1 MSDRSR
7 KWAFA
12 VLLILLTWGLRLWW
26 LEDVPPGWRDDELI
40 NIHALSGQLLNG
52 EFPLYHLGAS
62 GHEPLYHYM
71 HAGVHAVLGYNVL
84 SGHIL
89 SIAFGTLSVALTY
102 SLVRRLFPER
112 RAAAAVAS
120 LALAISFWSLMY
132 SRTAIRHISLPPFV
146 LATMYVFWRQIEA
159 PESTF
164 RGWIWVGLLLGMA
177 LYTYTASRV
186 LPLLL
191 TAFGGYLGLFH
202 PRRLRNGWR
211 GMVLAL
217 VVMTLLVA
225 PLGVAILQGRSARAI
240 GGIGADARVTELAT
254 PVRALRGGDP
264 VPLLTHTARTLA
276 MFHARGDPEWLYNVP
291 DRPVFDLFG
300 AALLWAGVAL
310 CLIHWRQPRFLLL
323 LLWLGLGLSPACIST
338 PAASLSHT
346 ILAQPVVYVLPALA
360 LAELCRWLRRRGIAP
375 LVCALLVLTFLLANG
390 MRDVRDYFL
399 VWSERGMVRL
409 LYRADQ
415 REVADYLDAHPEITD
430 VAVGSAL
437 MGPWDRIALRVDT
450 ARDDVAPRLFDPQ
463 RALVWAEGG
472 GDSQAAVVIIT
483 SWPDPEWPISDLLAW
498 GTPDGGAPG
507 ATLNPME
514 APHLTLHMTAPI
526 SEVLGAPGSVI
537 SKTQFANGLA
547 LAGARWLDEDD
558 RVLGREAVLL
568 TWWHVAAPLD
578 LPPMPIVAHP
588 PPPATYSGP
597 RLAVSAHLLDGSRQ
611 VVATDDGLW
620 VDPLTLQPGDRFVQV
635 HRFALPEGPFDG
647 PYGIEMGLYDPMTG
661 VRWPALETA
670 RSANL
675 VCAPGG
681 LVVGPAPARVSA
693 MAR

>member
-1 MSDRSR
+1 MGDRSR
-7 KWAFA
+7 EWALV
-12 VLLILLTWGLRLWW
+12 VLLLLMTWGLRLCW

-52 EFPLYHLGAS
+52 EFALYHLGAS

-102 SLVRRLFPER
+102 SLGRRLFPER
-112 RAAAAVAS
+112 HAVAVIAALT
-120 LALAISFWSLMY
+120 LAVSFWSLMY

-146 LATMYVFWRQIEA
+146 LATLYVFWRQIEA
-159 PESTF
+159 AESRF
-164 RGWIWVGLLLGMA
+164 WGWILVGLLLGMA

-191 TAFGGYLGLFH
+191 AAFACYLALFH
-202 PRRLRNGWR
+202 PRQLRNGWR
-211 GMVLAL
+211 GIVLAL
-217 VVMTLLVA
+217 VVTTMLAA
-225 PLGVAILQGRSARAI
+225 PLGVAILQGRSPRA
-240 GGIGADARVTELAT
+240 GEGIGADARVTELAT
-254 PVRALRGGDP
+254 PVRALRRGDP
-264 VPLLTHTARTLA
+264 VPLLTHTTRTLG
-276 MFHARGDPEWLYNVP
+276 MFHTRGDPEWLYNVP
-291 DRPVFDLFG
+291 GRPVFDLFG

-310 CLIHWRQPRFLLL
+310 CLVRWRQPRFLLL
-323 LLWLGLGLSPACIST
+323 LLWLGLGLSPAFIST

-346 ILAQPVVYVLPALA
+346 IPAQPVVYVLPALA
-360 LAELCRWLRRRGIAP
+360 LVELCRWLRLHGIAP
-375 LVCALLVLTFLLANG
+375 LVCAVLVLTFLLANG
-390 MRDVRDYFL
+390 IRDLRDYFL

-415 REVADYLDAHPEITD
+415 REVAGYLDAHSEITD

-450 ARDDVAPRLFDPQ
+450 ARDDVAPRLFNPQ
-463 RALVWAEGG
+463 RALVWADGG
-472 GDSQAAVVIIT
+472 GESPAAAVIIT
-483 SWPDPEWPISDLLAW
+483 SWPDPEWPIAGLLDRGTLDE
-498 GTPDGGAPG
+498 GTPAAP
-507 ATLNPME
+507 ATSRE
-514 APHLTLHMTAPI
+514 APHLTLHRMAPI

-537 SKTQFANGLA
+537 SRTQFANGLA
-547 LAGARWLDEDD
+547 LAGARWLDQDNLAPGQE
-558 RVLGREAVLL
+558 VVLL

-588 PPPATYSGP
+588 PPPETYSGP
-597 RLAVSAHLLDGSRQ
+597 RLAVSAQLLDGGRQ

-620 VDPLTLQPGDRFVQV
+620 VDPLTLQPGDDFVQV
-635 HRFALPEGPFDG
+635 HRFVLPEGASDG
-647 PYGIEMGLYDPMTG
+647 PYTIELGLYDPKTN

-675 VCAPGG
+675 IDAPGG
-681 LVVGPAPARVSA
+681 WMAGAEPARVSTL
-693 MAR
+693 AR